1 MPCPVP
7 LLPMKPKLLHPLSSI
22 RILKL
27 NPSPPAPLPP
37 RGEGRIKVTLGHV
50 FSINNRAN
58 QDYF

>member
-37 RGEGRIKVTLGHV
+37 RGEGRIQGNLGHV
-50 FSINNRAN
+50 LSMNNRE
-58 QDYF
+58 